1 MDVTQKKVVRTFLSA
16 LNSAVVSSSHP
27 VRKKQLIDF
36 KATRGLPSN
45 PNHRKDTDLTGADS
59 GVFGA
64 ILTDRKWVDV
74 FCGKL
79 PFPVENPAF

>member
-1 MDVTQKKVVRTFLSA
+1 MSTLAWGPGASNDGWANQGSLRSLETMKNPYVGAELSGR
-16 LNSAVVSSSHP
+16 VPSSHP

-59 GVFGA
+59 GV
-64 ILTDRKWVDV
+64 
-74 FCGKL
+74 
-79 PFPVENPAF
+79 VEEFLAR